1 MVKFLHTADWQLG
14 MTRHFLQEGAQAR
27 FTQARLDVI
36 GEIGKL
42 AVEESCEFVVVCGD
56 VFESNQVSQ
65 QVLMR
70 AFGKMAAT
78 PQVMFYLLPGNHD
91 PLDASSIYYSP
102 AFKKHQ
108 PKNVQV
114 LESLVKVSNDVELIP
129 APWKNKHPTSDLVAV
144 ACEGLVADNTVRI
157 VVGHGA
163 VDKDHPNPD
172 EPKLIALGH
181 LEELLGDRVVHYV
194 ALGDHH
200 SKKKV
205 GDSGRVRYSGAPEPT
220 SYNET
225 NPGHVLIVDLS
236 ATNVSVESHYLATWR
251 FTHIKQHLSTDEDL
265 DELKEQLADLENKE
279 RTIVKM
285 SIEGELSVAQMAR
298 FDELMEHNADL
309 LAALEQWERH
319 SDLIVVPDNTDID
332 QFGLSGFAHEALL
345 EISEVAKNTKVNER
359 GNDAGRALRL
369 LRRLVE
375 PKS

>member
-42 AVEESCEFVVVCGD
+42 AVEERCEFVVVCGD
-56 VFESNQVSQ
+56 VFESNQVYRN
-65 QVLMR
+65 VLWQS
-70 AFGKMAAT
+70 FDKMAAT
-78 PQVMFYLLPGNHD
+78 PQVTFFLLPGNHD
-91 PLDASSIYYSP
+91 TLDASSIYYSP

-114 LESLVKVSNDVELIP
+114 LESPVNVSSDVELIP

-163 VDKDHPNPD
+163 VDKGHPNPD

-181 LEELLGDRVVHYV
+181 LEKLLNDGVVHYV

-205 GDSGRVRYSGAPEPT
+205 GDSGRVWYSGAPEPT
-220 SYNET
+220 SYIEKH
-225 NPGHVLIVDLS
+225 PGHVLIVDLS
-236 ATNVSVESHYLATWR
+236 ATNVLVKPRDLATWR